1 MPLQDANPTPSF
13 GGFGLNGHPF
23 ERRGRCGLRYPNP
36 GGGLRAL
43 DPNTVNPATVR
54 LAQNGGSTVV
64 ATVDLSADGLTVT
77 LSPASDLSPSTLY
90 RVTLS
95 ADITDPAGN
104 ALAAFASS
112 FTTAAANTPPVA
124 DAGPDQVVFVG
135 ETAFLDGGGSTDAD
149 GDALTYRWSLTTV
162 PTGSIPALS
171 NPAAVSPAFVA
182 DLPGIYVAQL
192 IVNDGTEDSAPDTVT
207 ITTRDS
213 PPIAAADLDQ
223 NVFVGE
229 TATWIAAAQRM

>member
-1 MPLQDANPTPSF
+1 M
-13 GGFGLNGHPF
+13 
-23 ERRGRCGLRYPNP
+23 
-36 GGGLRAL
+36 
-43 DPNTVNPATVR
+43 NPATVR

-77 LSPASDLSPSTLY
+77 LSPESDLSPSTLY

-162 PTGSIPALS
+162 PTVASRPSQTRRPLVRHS
-171 NPAAVSPAFVA
+171 WRTCPVSTWPSSSSTMG
-182 DLPGIYVAQL
+182 PR
-192 IVNDGTEDSAPDTVT
+192 TVRR
-207 ITTRDS
+207 IQS
-213 PPIAAADLDQ
+213 P
-223 NVFVGE
+223 
-229 TATWIAAAQRM
+229 